1 MPPRRRNLNVV
12 FFSSNFQ
19 LKNPTYVFI
28 QLAQV
33 SQAMVIFGVSA
44 FAYKYLL
51 EMYNLTFDR
60 TGLLLGKVY
69 IFLHFANKYKTPHS
83 TKI

>member
-1 MPPRRRNLNVV
+1 MKS
-12 FFSSNFQ
+12 FFITNFQ

-69 IFLHFANKYKTPHS
+69 YFLHFAQYCKLIS
-83 TKI
+83 T